1 MAKKEI
7 LRVKGDIKTIYSKL
21 SKIYAFI
28 EEKFEK
34 EIRTKGLTL
43 LNLREGENVLE
54 IGFGTG
60 STLVEMVK
68 AVGAEGKVYGID
80 LTPKMVEL
88 ARNKLMRHKF
98 LRRVEIC
105 EGDARDMPYENKKFD
120 AIYLASTLEL
130 FDTPDIPKVLNE
142 VKRVLKPTGRICVIS
157 IPKEN
162 HENSF
167 ALKMYE
173 WFHKMFP
180 KYASC
185 RPIYVEDSIKEGGY
199 EIINKDEIMMD
210 RIFPMKIVIAKPL
223 SE

>member
-1 MAKKEI
+1 
-7 LRVKGDIKTIYSKL
+7 
-21 SKIYAFI
+21 
-28 EEKFEK
+28 
-34 EIRTKGLTL
+34 
-43 LNLREGENVLE
+43 
-54 IGFGTG
+54 
-60 STLVEMVK
+60 MVK
-68 AVGAEGKVYGID
+68 AVGTEGKVYGID

-88 ARNKLMRHKF
+88 ARNKLMRHAF
-98 LRRVEIC
+98 VRRAEIC
-105 EGDARDMPYENKKFD
+105 EGDARDMPYENQKFD

-142 VKRVLKPTGRICVIS
+142 IKRVLKPTGRICVIS

-162 HENSF
+162 HESSIV
-167 ALKMYE
+167 LKMYE